1 MARDGSNAGNKYN
14 DLTIELIKRKFN
26 DCQNRKK
33 IDILQE
39 IIELFSKM
47 PKDIVEDII
56 EIKNLHFLR

>member
-1 MARDGSNAGNKYN
+1 MARDGSNASNKYN

-26 DCQNRKK
+26 GCQNRKK

-47 PKDIVEDII
+47 SKDIVEDIV
-56 EIKNLHFLR
+56 EI